1 MSETYI
7 SAVLRRLVAQRAN
20 RRCEYCLIHED
31 DTFFGCHI
39 DHIVSEKHGGATVA
53 ENLAY
58 ACAFCNLHKGSDLGS
73 LTAEGE
79 LCRFFN
85 PRADVWTEHF
95 ALEEAIIQ
103 PLTAIGEV
111 TARIFQFN
119 HLDRLLE
126 RETLIEARLYPRL

>member
-7 SAVLRRLVAQRAN
+7 SAALRRAVAHRAAH
-20 RRCEYCLIHED
+20 RCEYCLIYED

-39 DHIVSEKHGGATVA
+39 DHIVSEKHGGATVE

-58 ACAFCNLHKGSDLGS
+58 ACAFCNLRKGSDLGS
-73 LTAEGE
+73 LSTRGE

-85 PRADVWTEHF
+85 PRSDVWTEHF
-95 ALEEAIIQ
+95 VLDEAFIQ

-111 TARIFQFN
+111 TARILQFN

-126 RETLIEARLYPRL
+126 RETLIAAGLYPRP